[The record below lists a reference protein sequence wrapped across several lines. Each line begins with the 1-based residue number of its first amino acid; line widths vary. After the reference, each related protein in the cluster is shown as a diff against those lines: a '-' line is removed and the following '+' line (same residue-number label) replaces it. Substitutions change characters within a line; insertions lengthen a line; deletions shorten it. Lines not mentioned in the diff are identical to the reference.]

1 LKHAADAAAEHV
13 APRLMVQAV
22 LRYLDSAAMQESQVR
37 ASRNE
42 AAGEQ
47 LAMLLMQTS
56 TLSEFAGSRADVLLR
71 GNNSDAVAV
80 ELRLVRL
87 LALRLCICC
96 VSQATAL
103 RRTALRA
110 EAEAAA
116 KSTEGSASLQQ
127 RMAQAVLDALRLG
140 DLWERAG
147 AAAIDAAAKCNA
159 SRSCTEAYTFCGT
172 VASAAGGY
180 GELRQVRTEAKRAFG
195 ALGKLDLKA

>member
-1 LKHAADAAAEHV
+1 
-13 APRLMVQAV
+13 
-22 LRYLDSAAMQESQVR
+22 
-37 ASRNE
+37 
-42 AAGEQ
+42 
-47 LAMLLMQTS
+47 
-56 TLSEFAGSRADVLLR
+56 LR

-180 GELRQVRTEAKRAFG
+180 GELRQVCAPRRS
-195 ALGKLDLKA
+195 ALSVRLESWT